1 VKSLTL
7 HLKQAAGPVRAQS
20 AWFIAG
26 ADPAIWLEEICRIE
40 IPHEKL
46 RLFLVPRSGTD
57 RSVAGALVM
66 SLSEGIAGSHS
77 TLEAE
82 RRSPALLVDKARVH
96 AELDL
101 CTSYIVGSRL
111 SRAIPYGVVA
121 GKLYLPVDAELWPPI
136 EASELKLLH
145 ELQVFH
151 PGIGLIGFDA
161 ADGLK
166 LADLLRPPPSRVE
179 NWNFARPGTGFNT
192 RLRAVTISVP
202 VSPPDIFGD
211 ASKEIGSEPIIDLPA
226 TPDEPG
232 DGAVSK
238 LWRDANEKFA
248 RFVSSI
254 VQRPGRPGKGRSW
267 VNQLAEWAQARLTRL
282 TAELQ
287 TLRHKE
293 LNRLLHQLEN
303 DPEVGLRHAIPLNRT
318 HHRGLAPPGGRLTR
332 KNPDFNL
339 GHLSGGTP
347 ADFWDIP
354 GEMRQQLV
362 LRYRELANRELQLG
376 RFRRAAYIFAE
387 LLGDLESAASALKQG
402 RHFREAAVVYQE
414 HLRRPR
420 EAALCLAEGGL
431 FQDAIAIYEK
441 ESLFFEAADLYLR
454 IGEMEKAAAAYR
466 LEIEKLLRREDRLG
480 AAKVLEEHLESP
492 DEALSVLA
500 DGWPNSSQAL
510 PCLEA
515 QFSFLARHGRHAQGI
530 ALVEQLRAE
539 RTRPGLVPPLAGLLS
554 RQSAQYPDQRVRK
567 AAADVTRAKA
577 GERLELAPPAEAVQ
591 LADAIVKL
599 APEDRL
605 LARDAVRFVAKRN
618 ESFRRRVVVPP
629 PPQKGHAPV
638 LVRNFQLP
646 AGFRWHTIKSC
657 ATCFFAAGFGRDNL
671 VLLRGDWDGKVQA
684 VNWPSPDLSESRLLL
699 EFDEA
704 TARPLSLILA
714 GFATPILARVPVRS
728 LSETRLFEWGIQAG
742 TWDWIPDDVLAV
754 SNRDSMSFL
763 LRQTTNGIVLECH
776 RLDGTLIGNTGFD
789 RVSGTI
795 GGPFRRAS
803 LLIQRELAW
812 VAAGRTLLLNRP
824 GKPMQSWTVES
835 EVLSLVGSAPHLS
848 LCALARLEQGVAI
861 QWYDA
866 IQEYVD
872 TICGELERPLA
883 AFTKDGTLILLSG
896 REGRICDVR
905 RNKTRV
911 HSFEWSC
918 GDPLAVVRAGAANE
932 FIVFTKSGEGQ
943 LFRIQSDQ

>member
-1 VKSLTL
+1 MKSLTL
-7 HLKQAAGPVRAQS
+7 HLRQAAGPVRAQC

-26 ADPAIWLEEICRIE
+26 ADLAVWLEEISQIE

-46 RLFLVPRSGTD
+46 RLFLLPRSATD
-57 RSVAGALVM
+57 RSVAGVLVI
-66 SLSEGIAGSHS
+66 SPSEGVAGSHS

-82 RRSPALLVDKARVH
+82 RRAPALLVDKARVH
-96 AELDL
+96 AELEL
-101 CTSYIVGSRL
+101 CARYAGNRP

-121 GKLYLPVDAELWPPI
+121 GKIYLPVDAELWPPV

-248 RFVSSI
+248 RFVSSML
-254 VQRPGRPGKGRSW
+254 QRGGRPGKGRSW
-267 VNQLAEWAQARLTRL
+267 INQLAKWAQARLTRL

-376 RFRRAAYIFAE
+376 RYRRAAYIFAE
-387 LLGDLESAASALKQG
+387 LLGDLDCAASALKQG
-402 RHFREAAVVYQE
+402 RHFREAAVIYQE

-431 FQDAIAIYEK
+431 FQEAIAIYEK
-441 ESLFFEAADLYLR
+441 ESLFLEAADLYRR

-466 LEIEKLLRREDRLG
+466 LEVEKLLRREDRLG
-480 AAKVLEEHLESP
+480 AAKLVEERLESP
-492 DEALSVLA
+492 DEALNILA
-500 DGWPNSSQAL
+500 GGWPHSSQAL

-515 QFSFLARHGRHAQGI
+515 QFSFLARHGRHAQGV

-539 RTRPGLVPPLAGLLS
+539 RTRPGLFPPLVGLLS

-567 AAADVTRAKA
+567 VAADVTRVKA
-577 GERLELAPPAEAVQ
+577 GERLDIAAPAEAVQ
-591 LADAIVKL
+591 LADALVRL
-599 APEDRL
+599 APDDRL

-629 PPQKGHAPV
+629 PQKGHAP
-638 LVRNFQLP
+638 LLIWKFQLP

-671 VLLRGDWDGKVQA
+671 MLLRGDWEGNVQA
-684 VNWPSPDLSESRLLL
+684 VNWPSPDLSEFRLLM

-704 TARPLSLILA
+704 TARPLSLMLA
-714 GFATPILARVPVRS
+714 GAAPTLARVPMQS
-728 LSETRLFEWGIQAG
+728 LFESRLFEWGMQVG
-742 TWDWIPDDVLAV
+742 TWDWIPDDILAV
-754 SNRDSMSFL
+754 SNRDSMTFL
-763 LRQTTNGIVLECH
+763 LRQTSNGVVLESR

-866 IQEYVD
+866 IQENVE

-911 HSFEWSC
+911 HSFEWS
-918 GDPLAVVRAGAANE
+918 GGEPLAVVRAGAANE
-932 FIVFTKSGEGQ
+932 FIVFTRSGEGH
-943 LFRIQSDQ
+943 LFRVQSDQ

>member
-1 VKSLTL
+1 VKSLAL
-7 HLKQAAGPVRAQS
+7 QLKQAAGPVRAQS

-26 ADPAIWLEEICRIE
+26 ADPAVWLDEICQME
-40 IPHEKL
+40 MPHEKL
-46 RLFLVPRSGTD
+46 RLFLLPPSAAD
-57 RSVAGALVM
+57 RSVAGVLVVQH
-66 SLSEGIAGSHS
+66 SEGTTGQNSAIGP
-77 TLEAE
+77 E

-96 AELDL
+96 AELEL
-101 CTSYIVGSRL
+101 CAPYAGNRP

-121 GKLYLPVDAELWPPI
+121 GKLYLPVDAELWPPV

-166 LADLLRPPPSRVE
+166 VADLLRPPPSRVE
-179 NWNFARPGTGFNT
+179 NWNYARPGTGFNT

-248 RFVSSI
+248 RFVSS
-254 VQRPGRPGKGRSW
+254 VLQRTGRPGKGRSW

-376 RFRRAAYIFAE
+376 RYRRAAYIFSE

-402 RHFREAAVVYQE
+402 GHFREAAVIYQE

-441 ESLFFEAADLYLR
+441 EALFLEAADLYRR
-454 IGEMEKAAAAYR
+454 IGEVEKAAAAYR
-466 LEIEKLLRREDRLG
+466 LEVEKLLRREDRLG
-480 AAKVLEEHLESP
+480 AAKLLEENLKSP
-492 DEALSVLA
+492 DDAFSVLA
-500 DGWPNSSQAL
+500 EGWPNSSQAL

-515 QFSFLARHGRHAQGI
+515 QFSFLARHGRHTQGV

-554 RQSAQYPDQRVRK
+554 RQSFKYPDYRVRK
-567 AAADVTRAKA
+567 VAADVTRVKA
-577 GERLELAPPAEAVQ
+577 GERLEIATPAEAVQ
-591 LADAIVKL
+591 LADALVKL
-599 APEDRL
+599 APDDRL

-618 ESFRRRVVVPP
+618 ETFRRRVAVP

-638 LVRNFQLP
+638 LVRKFQLP
-646 AGFRWHTIKSC
+646 AGFWWHTIKSC

-671 VLLRGDWDGKVQA
+671 VLLRGDWEGNVQA
-684 VNWPSPDLSESRLLL
+684 INWPSPDLSESRLVL

-714 GFATPILARVPVRS
+714 GLATPTLARVPVQS
-728 LSETRLFEWGIQAG
+728 LSETRLFEWGMFVG
-742 TWDWIPDDVLAV
+742 TWDWIPDDILAV

-763 LRQTTNGIVLECH
+763 LRQTNNGIVLECH

-848 LCALARLEQGVAI
+848 LCALARLERGVAI

-866 IQEYVD
+866 IQENVE

-911 HSFEWSC
+911 HSFEWS
-918 GDPLAVVRAGAANE
+918 GGEPLAVVRAGAANE
-932 FIVFTKSGEGQ
+932 FIVFTNSGEGQ
-943 LFRIQSDQ
+943 LFRIQLDQ